1 MGQVRY
7 TVFQTLPLNAPPS
20 FSYSLFKFVSEATDR
35 KHIFT
40 VMVQL
45 DVVAAA
51 EPPHVQGFIV
61 SVVMSIDLGCATDL
75 ASLLFQSA

>member
-1 MGQVRY
+1 
-7 TVFQTLPLNAPPS
+7 
-20 FSYSLFKFVSEATDR
+20 
-35 KHIFT
+35 
-40 VMVQL
+40 MVQL

>member
-1 MGQVRY
+1 MLERS
-7 TVFQTLPLNAPPS
+7 PS

-51 EPPHVQGFIV
+51 EPPHV
-61 SVVMSIDLGCATDL
+61 
-75 ASLLFQSA
+75 

>member
-51 EPPHVQGFIV
+51 EPPHV
-61 SVVMSIDLGCATDL
+61 
-75 ASLLFQSA
+75 